1 MMGGCCG
8 WGGWWGMSGFG
19 WIGLVF
25 NLILW
30 VLIILA
36 VVWGIR
42 WILKSTSVPATATS
56 PTSSQT
62 PTKSEDPRQL
72 LQLRYAR
79 GEITREEYL
88 QMLKDLEGSP
98 Q

>member
-8 WGGWWGMSGFG
+8 WGGWWGLGSFG

-36 VVWGIR
+36 VIWGIR
-42 WILKSTSVPATATS
+42 WILRSTSVPATT
-56 PTSSQT
+56 SQT
-62 PTKSEDPRQL
+62 PTKSEDPKRL

-88 QMLKDLEGSP
+88 QMLKDLEGST